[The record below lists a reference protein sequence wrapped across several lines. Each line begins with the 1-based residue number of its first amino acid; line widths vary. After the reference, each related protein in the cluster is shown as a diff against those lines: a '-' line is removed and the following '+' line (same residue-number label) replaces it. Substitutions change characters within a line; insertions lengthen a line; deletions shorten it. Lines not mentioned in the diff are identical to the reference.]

1 MDRLKALAPEK
12 ELAEIERLFAE
23 KVFDLD
29 GPVVHFPIRHH
40 SPACAHHLLRTFED
54 YKPDIVLIE
63 GPESGNP
70 LIPVLADPATRAPVS
85 LYYGYED
92 DSGRGA
98 CYFPLLDYSPE
109 YAAIRAAA
117 ARGIP
122 ARFIDLDYRGRAG
135 AAEEGGKSSAQDE
148 ALLAGSAFIGRL
160 CRSARARSFDEL
172 WERAFEVGGV
182 SRPTREFVRGVFAY
196 CTLSRMTYSR
206 ETLRSEGDLDRE
218 ETMRGHIA
226 RARAEYGRVLVV
238 TGGFH
243 TYGLVAEEEEAREAA
258 AGRESRSDALSAPPG
273 DAEREPGSGHERK
286 RGLIREQMYPMVY
299 TFEEADRL
307 NGYASGMPY
316 VGYYDR
322 VWALL
327 GKGEAQPYERAGL
340 DLLAGL
346 GRLLRSEGEAVSTA
360 DGIEA
365 YGLMRGLAALR
376 SKSQSGA
383 YELTDAV
390 TSAFIHGERT
400 LAADRPLAKLLALMT
415 GDRIGEVA
423 PNAFSVPIVEDF
435 KARAAA
441 CRLNLRATGR
451 HRRTLEPY
459 AKPAHREAS
468 RLLHCAEFLGT
479 DFANKESGPDWALRR
494 DMNLVRETWTYSYSS
509 RTEARLIE
517 NSIYGG
523 TVEEAAEA
531 RIAEELDRLPAHH
544 SGEAAR
550 WLLKALLMGLESLAG
565 RLFDRLESA
574 LRQDGSFLSLCET
587 LEHLE
592 RLVSH
597 RRLLGVFDESRLR
610 SVADEAYEAAVSR
623 LPGLGGLNP
632 DEQPRAVEGL
642 KLLHMHAAGRST
654 LGSGRSAAS
663 GATAAETA
671 SAESAESSASA
682 QAAGTGGGP
691 AQDADADESF
701 RDRLGELLA
710 APELPPRL
718 EGAAAAIL
726 VRLGALDPGELS
738 RRARA
743 YMQGS
748 PDQARRSA
756 EYLQGVFA
764 LARDA
769 LMQGEELLADLSGL
783 LERLPHD
790 EFMRLLPELRLA
802 FTFFTPPET
811 SRIAAKVAQLH
822 GIPVSQMEAP
832 AVNEAAL
839 QAARKL
845 DQAIREEYAAWTL
858 EPERE

>member
-1 MDRLKALAPEK
+1 MDRLKALAPEE
-12 ELAEIERLFAE
+12 ELAAIEKLFAE

-40 SPACAHHLLRTFED
+40 SPACAHHLLRTFDD

-92 DSGRGA
+92 ANGRGA

-122 ARFIDLDYRGRAG
+122 ARFIDLDYRGRPE
-135 AAEEGGKSSAQDE
+135 AAEGGKSSAQDE

-160 CRSARARSFDEL
+160 CRLSRARSFDEL
-172 WERAFEVGGV
+172 WERAFEIGGIG
-182 SRPTREFVRGVFAY
+182 RPTREFVRGVFAY
-196 CTLSRMTYSR
+196 CTLSRMTYSP
-206 ETLRSEGDLDRE
+206 ETLRSEGDLERE
-218 ETMRGHIA
+218 ERMGAHIAQA
-226 RARAEYGRVLVV
+226 RARYGRVLVV

-243 TYGLVAEEEEAREAA
+243 TYGLVTQDEPGGQTGRGPAEDQAAPGATSA
-258 AGRESRSDALSAPPG
+258 AGGGPGGRRSAAEPEDSLPKDSPPTRYDRERG
-273 DAEREPGSGHERK
+273 IVRK
-286 RGLIREQMYPMVY
+286 QMYPMVY

-322 VWALL
+322 VWSLL
-327 GKGEAQPYERAGL
+327 ARGDSQPYERAGL

-346 GRLLRSEGEAVSTA
+346 GRRLRSEGESVSTS

-365 YGLMRGLAALR
+365 YGLMQGLAALR
-376 SKSQSGA
+376 GKSQSGA
-383 YELTDAV
+383 YELTDGV
-390 TSAFIHGERT
+390 TSSFIKGERT
-400 LAADRPLAKLLALMT
+400 LAADRPLEKLLAMMT

-423 PNAFSVPIVEDF
+423 PNEWAVPIVEDF

-441 CRLNLRATGR
+441 CRLNLRSTGR

-479 DFANKESGPDWALRR
+479 EFASKESGPDWVTGR
-494 DMNLVRETWTYSYSS
+494 DMNRIRETWAYSYSS

-550 WLLKALLMGLESLAG
+550 WLLRALVMGLEALAG

-587 LEHLE
+587 LDSLD
-592 RLVSH
+592 RIRSH
-597 RRLLGVFDESRLR
+597 RRLLGVSDESRLKILT
-610 SVADEAYEAAVSR
+610 DEAYEAAVSR
-623 LPGLGGLNP
+623 LPGLNGLNP
-632 DEQPRAVEGL
+632 DEQPHAVEGL
-642 KLLHMHAAGRST
+642 KLLHMHAAGRS
-654 LGSGRSAAS
+654 GPAA
-663 GATAAETA
+663 A
-671 SAESAESSASA
+671 
-682 QAAGTGGGP
+682 AAGSDP
-691 AQDADADESF
+691 DENF

-710 APELPPRL
+710 APNLPPRL

-726 VRLGALDPGELS
+726 VRLGARESGELS
-738 RRARA
+738 LRARA
-743 YMQGS
+743 YIQGS
-748 PDQARRSA
+748 PDQALKAA
-756 EYLQGVFA
+756 EYLQGLFA
-764 LARDA
+764 LARDS
-769 LMQGEELLADLSGL
+769 LMQGNELLADLSGL

-790 EFMRLLPELRLA
+790 EFLRLLPELRLA

-811 SRIAAKVAQLH
+811 SRIAAKVAELH
-822 GIPVSQMEAP
+822 GLP
-832 AVNEAAL
+832 
-839 QAARKL
+839 AARLEDAAVDETVLRAARNL
-845 DQAIREEYAAWTL
+845 DEAIRKEFALWKL
-858 EPERE
+858 EAE